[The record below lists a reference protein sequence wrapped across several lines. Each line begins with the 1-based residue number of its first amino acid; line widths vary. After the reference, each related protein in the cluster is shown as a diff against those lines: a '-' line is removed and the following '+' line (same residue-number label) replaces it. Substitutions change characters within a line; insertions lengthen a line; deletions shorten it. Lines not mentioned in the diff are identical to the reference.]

1 MRDIVKESFMKVHI
15 DMKVILLGLYW
26 LHVGIGYY
34 LNILFFYI
42 KLQLTYVVGGKVS
55 QIFIV

>member
-1 MRDIVKESFMKVHI
+1 MKVHI